1 MSAAQMQRE
10 QQKEL
15 QEYRHRA
22 AECARKALACREP
35 TIRRSFAE
43 AARRWRNLAQR
54 TEDDAACEPV
64 NIIALR
70 R

>member
-1 MSAAQMQRE
+1 MQRE
-10 QQKEL
+10 QQREL
-15 QEYRHRA
+15 QDYRHRA

-35 TIRRSFAE
+35 SIRSSFAE

-54 TEDDAACEPV
+54 REDDAACEPIKFV
-64 NIIALR
+64 ALR